1 MNSAL
6 VSIVIGAILAAAS
19 PVLGRAA
26 EPAAIPSNRAWVTP
40 GIEAPGVSFQT
51 FESAAA
57 QATVSYHVFMPA
69 AYDREP
75 KRRLP
80 VVYWLHG
87 SGGGLP
93 GIPKVAGRFAAAI
106 EAGTTPP
113 CLVVFVNCLANG
125 MYVDWKDGSAPL
137 ETIIVK
143 ELVPH
148 IDASYR
154 TIATREGRLL
164 DGYSMG
170 GYGAAR
176 LGFKYPELFRA
187 VSIMGGG
194 PLQVDLL
201 DAPRAGRRRAA
212 EVLERVY
219 GGDPEYFRSVS
230 PRVLAEQ
237 HADAI
242 RRGSF
247 VRLVCGDRDETFAAN
262 RDFHEHLERLGIP
275 HTWTV
280 LPGMDHNPLR
290 TLEALGDANWGFYRQ
305 AFGGAAAAE
314 AVAPRA
320 AAPAEPPVRAG
331 PKPVRPGDHGIG
343 RRIGDVTLTD
353 LAGTRHA
360 LAELAD
366 GRILVFAMT
375 STSCPLSR
383 KYLPRLQELVESSG
397 AGIAWVLVNPVATDA
412 PAEMRAAAARFG
424 DRVIYV
430 HDAEGALAAAVG
442 AVTTT
447 DVVVLAPDRTV
458 AYHGAIDDQ
467 YGFGYSLEAPRKRYL
482 ADALAAIRAGEEPPV
497 PATEAPGCFLE
508 QPAAAAPVASVTY
521 HGRISRIV
529 ARHCIECHRDGGA
542 GPFPLDTYDDLV
554 AHAAMVREVVDRG
567 TMPPW
572 FAAPAPAD
580 PETGR
585 SHTPWANDRSLAEV
599 EKRDLAAW
607 LAGGRPAGDPA
618 DAPAPRSYPDSWQIG
633 TPDAVFEFAEPVPVK
648 ATGVMPYQTVIVD
661 THLPE
666 DRWVRAIEVQPG
678 DGNVVHH
685 ALIHLA
691 GAEEQASD
699 PRDTAA
705 EERGGFW
712 GEYVP
717 GQNTLEYPA
726 GFAKKL
732 PKGARLR
739 FQMHYTPNGTATTDR
754 TRVGVIYA
762 KEPPRHEVRVAG
774 IVNPRIAIPPAAAD
788 HREEASLKLPFD
800 ATILGFL
807 PHLHVRGKAC
817 RYEVVRGDGVRTTLL
832 DIPRYDFNW
841 QLLYRL
847 HEPLALAA
855 GDRLVFTAW
864 YDNSAGN
871 PANPDPSQTVRWGP
885 QTFDEMHLGY
895 VEYYVPGVAAG
906 DPLPGLRRGR
916 GFRRLP

>member
-1 MNSAL
+1 MRRWSVL
-6 VSIVIGAILAAAS
+6 IGAILIAACGAT
-19 PVLGRAA
+19 LARK
-26 EPAAIPSNRAWVTP
+26 
-40 GIEAPGVSFQT
+40 
-51 FESAAA
+51 AAA
-57 QATVSYHVFMPA
+57 QQRLGQRFDQLDTNADGKVTPDELPA
-69 AYDREP
+69 QAFFE
-75 KRRLP
+75 RL
-80 VVYWLHG
+80 
-87 SGGGLP
+87 
-93 GIPKVAGRFAAAI
+93 
-106 EAGTTPP
+106 
-113 CLVVFVNCLANG
+113 
-125 MYVDWKDGSAPL
+125 D
-137 ETIIVK
+137 
-143 ELVPH
+143 
-148 IDASYR
+148 
-154 TIATREGRLL
+154 L
-164 DGYSMG
+164 DGD
-170 GYGAAR
+170 GAIT
-176 LGFKYPELFRA
+176 KP
-187 VSIMGGG
+187 
-194 PLQVDLL
+194 
-201 DAPRAGRRRAA
+201 
-212 EVLERVY
+212 
-219 GGDPEYFRSVS
+219 
-230 PRVLAEQ
+230 
-237 HADAI
+237 
-242 RRGSF
+242 
-247 VRLVCGDRDETFAAN
+247 
-262 RDFHEHLERLGIP
+262 
-275 HTWTV
+275 
-280 LPGMDHNPLR
+280 
-290 TLEALGDANWGFYRQ
+290 
-305 AFGGAAAAE
+305 E
-314 AVAPRA
+314 AVAAVRQGALGGLRGRDAGGPPSESAPADSA
-320 AAPAEPPVRAG
+320 APSPAEPPVREG

-343 RRIGDVTLTD
+343 LRPADVAFAD
-353 LAGTRHA
+353 LAGTPQS
-360 LAELAD
+360 LAKVAD
-366 GRILVFAMT
+366 GRITVVAMT

-383 KYLPRLQELVESSG
+383 KYLPTLEELVNTSG
-397 AGIAWVLVNPVATDA
+397 GGIAWVLVNPVATDA

-430 HDAEGALAAAVG
+430 HDAEGTLAAAVG

-447 DVVVLAPDRTV
+447 DVVVLAADRTV

-467 YGFGYSLEAPRKRYL
+467 YGFGYSLEAPRKRFL

-497 PATEAPGCFLE
+497 SATEAPGCVLDT
-508 QPAAAAPVASVTY
+508 PAATAPATDLTY

-529 ARHCIECHRDGGA
+529 ERHCVECHRDGGA
-542 GPFPLDTYDDLV
+542 GPFPLDSYADLV
-554 AHAAMVREVVDRG
+554 AHAAMVRDVIDRG

-585 SHTPWANDRSLAEV
+585 VHTPWANDRSLAEV

-607 LAGGRPAGDPA
+607 LAGGRPEGDPA

-633 TPDAVFEFAEPVPVK
+633 TPDAVFEFAEPVAVK

-678 DGNVVHH
+678 DGDVVHH

-762 KEPPRHEVRVAG
+762 TEPPRHEVRVAG
-774 IVNPRIAIPPAAAD
+774 IVNPRIAIPPGAAD

-817 RYEVVRGDGVRTTLL
+817 RYEVIRGDGARTTLL

-841 QLLYRL
+841 QLLYRFS
-847 HEPLALAA
+847 EPLPLRA

-871 PANPDPSQTVRWGP
+871 PANPDPSKTVRWGP

-906 DPLPGLRRGR
+906 DPPPGLRRGR
-916 GFRRLP
+916 GFRRLQ